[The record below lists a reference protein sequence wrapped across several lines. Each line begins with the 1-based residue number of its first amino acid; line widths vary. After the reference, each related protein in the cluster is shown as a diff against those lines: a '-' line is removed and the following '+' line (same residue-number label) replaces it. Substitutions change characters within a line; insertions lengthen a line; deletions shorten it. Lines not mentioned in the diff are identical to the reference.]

1 LVGDEN
7 PVIIFSKDLSCGACV
22 IGGYVFA
29 YRGSQ
34 DWNCCEVADSACWS
48 GYTKRSNLGDYTD
61 RFQQLYTFC
70 DNSAVRP
77 RACGPPKVYHVSP
90 QGNDTTLDVS
100 AMNLADSCT
109 FKVFAN
115 CSYPTFTVNST
126 DVNVLVASFKGKNET
141 SDDASNS
148 TLKWA
153 PKSNGK
159 TVATV
164 ADD

>member
-1 LVGDEN
+1 
-7 PVIIFSKDLSCGACV
+7 
-22 IGGYVFA
+22 
-29 YRGSQ
+29 
-34 DWNCCEVADSACWS
+34 
-48 GYTKRSNLGDYTD
+48 
-61 RFQQLYTFC
+61 
-70 DNSAVRP
+70 
-77 RACGPPKVYHVSP
+77 
-90 QGNDTTLDVS
+90 
-100 AMNLADSCT
+100 MNLADSCT

-164 ADD
+164 ADDQKSSDCTETRLYVTLTRVQPQNATLSATARLLAASDPAYYQVTMAANHASFFKASLMVIFSAFVAMMTL